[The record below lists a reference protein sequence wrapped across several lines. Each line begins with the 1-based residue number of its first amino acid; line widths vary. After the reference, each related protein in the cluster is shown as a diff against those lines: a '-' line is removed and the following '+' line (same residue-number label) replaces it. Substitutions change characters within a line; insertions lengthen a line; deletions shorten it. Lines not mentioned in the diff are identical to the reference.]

1 MDFAAPGHRLAR
13 QHPFMGR
20 GQQQLCY
27 SRKGARTLDQHVIV
41 YREFLQAVMSFW
53 TSLACPTKEYFEELL
68 AIGCTIENGMMRC
81 AAQYPTIRAQ
91 TFG

>member
-1 MDFAAPGHRLAR
+1 MQWIL
-13 QHPFMGR
+13 QHPAID
-20 GQQQLCY
+20 LLDNTHLWVVDNNNC
-27 SRKGARTLDQHVIV
+27 AILDQHVIV